1 MKKTRSTTLRRAWP
15 SSDFSD
21 RASERT
27 RSRSEKDYRL
37 HKHYAKPFISH
48 SVSHSPRIYM
58 AAVPVS
64 LNLTLTT
71 DKAQIH
77 VPMLPT
83 SQTSALKLN
92 SSVSVP
98 AELLI
103 KSSPFLPK
111 KILENM
117 GIK

>member
-21 RASERT
+21 RVSERT

-58 AAVPVS
+58 AAALACCRSSKLADCDFCSAPCWGVPGFDS
-64 LNLTLTT
+64 IKQRQHNQQHCLE
-71 DKAQIH
+71 IH
-77 VPMLPT
+77 
-83 SQTSALKLN
+83 SAG
-92 SSVSVP
+92 SGAV
-98 AELLI
+98 
-103 KSSPFLPK
+103 
-111 KILENM
+111 LEQQL
-117 GIK
+117 G